1 MAGASRYDGGVAWL
15 AGAAGPCDDAT
26 SKAAIVLACPLPN
39 SDPMPVPS
47 RRSVPADAAADA
59 ETGSEPARDGQ
70 HGREDDTARAPARS
84 RTPRRGPD
92 GRLAE
97 PSVEAADAAAPK
109 PARRGR
115 RKAAESESANADAA
129 QGDAEGA
136 GDKPAKAG
144 KEKAAKAAPKL
155 VKTADKLAKLG
166 LTRSIDLVL
175 HLPMRYEDET
185 TLTPMRELLPGE
197 LAQTEGVVYDNEIT
211 YRPRRQL
218 LVRLRDEDGSE
229 LVLRFLNFYG
239 SQVKQMAVGQR
250 LRVRGDVRGGFFGL
264 EIVHPAV
271 RVVDEDTPL
280 AQVLTPVYPSTAG
293 VSQAYL
299 RKAIDNALVRTPL
312 PELLPAEV
320 EAAYLR
326 PLGVPALAD
335 AVRQLHHPGVDS
347 DETAL
352 IDGTHPAW
360 IRIKFDELLAQQ
372 LSLKRA
378 HEERRTRAAPA
389 MPRRGADDQDSLV
402 ARLFAALPFSLTGAQ
417 TRVVDEIARDLTLAH
432 PMQRLLQGDVG
443 SGKTVVA
450 ALAAAQAIDAG
461 YQAALMAPTEI
472 LAEQHARKLRGWLEP
487 LGVTVAWLAGSLKT
501 RDKRSA
507 IEAAALGTAQLVI
520 GTHAIIQDTVEFA
533 RLGLVIVDEQH
544 RFGVAQRL
552 ALRAKAGGP
561 AGFQPHQLMMSATPI
576 PRTLAM
582 TYYADL
588 EVSTIDELPP
598 GRTPIVTKLV
608 ADARREEVIGR
619 VRDAALGGRQVYW
632 VCPLIEESETLQLQ
646 TAVETYE
653 TLAAALPGVNVGLV
667 HGRLS
672 PAEKASVMEAFSRN
686 EVQLLVAT
694 TVIEVGVDVPN
705 ASLMVI
711 EHAERFGLAQ
721 LHQLRGRVGRG
732 TAASACVLMY
742 SGPLSIAGRAR
753 LKTMRET
760 NDGFEIARRDL
771 EIRGPGEFLGARQSG
786 AAMLR
791 FADLE
796 QDGWLIE
803 PAREAAAALIAHHP
817 EVVTQHLARWLGAR
831 EQFLKA

>member
-1 MAGASRYDGGVAWL
+1 MPVSPRRSPAAVADSADPFDAEEAALPALDAVERATPRRAGPKRGADGRLAQPAAAAPDADVDGAAATDA
-15 AGAAGPCDDAT
+15 AGAAGAKRKKKP
-26 SKAAIVLACPLPN
+26 
-39 SDPMPVPS
+39 
-47 RRSVPADAAADA
+47 AAD
-59 ETGSEPARDGQ
+59 
-70 HGREDDTARAPARS
+70 
-84 RTPRRGPD
+84 
-92 GRLAE
+92 
-97 PSVEAADAAAPK
+97 K
-109 PARRGR
+109 P
-115 RKAAESESANADAA
+115 
-129 QGDAEGA
+129 
-136 GDKPAKAG
+136 
-144 KEKAAKAAPKL
+144 
-155 VKTADKLAKLG
+155 VKTVDKLAKLG

-185 TLTPMRELLPGE
+185 TLTPIGELLPGGI
-197 LAQTEGVVYDNEIT
+197 AQAEGVVFDNEVA

-218 LVRLRDEDGSE
+218 VVKIQDDDGE
-229 LVLRFLNFYG
+229 HLVLRFLNFYG

-250 LRVRGDVRGGFFGL
+250 LRVRGDVRGGFFGM
-264 EIVHPAV
+264 EMVHPAV
-271 RVVDEDTPL
+271 RVVEADAPL
-280 AQVLTPVYPSTAG
+280 PQVLTPVYPSTAG

-299 RKAIDNALVRTPL
+299 RKAIENAVERTPL
-312 PELLPAEV
+312 PELLPPEIQRD
-320 EAAYLR
+320 YLK
-326 PLGVPALAD
+326 PLDVPTLEQ
-335 AVRQLHHPGVDS
+335 AVRILHHPRVDS
-347 DETAL
+347 DEAAL
-352 IDGTHPAW
+352 MDGSHPAW
-360 IRIKFDELLAQQ
+360 TRIKFEELLAQQ

-389 MPRRGADDQDSLV
+389 MPRRTASDADALTT
-402 ARLFAALPFSLTGAQ
+402 RLYAALPFTLTGAQ
-417 TRVVDEIARDLTLAH
+417 GRVVDEIANDLTLAH

-450 ALAAAQAIDAG
+450 ALAATQAIDAG

-472 LAEQHARKLRGWLEP
+472 LAEQHARKLRAWLEP
-487 LGVTVAWLAGSLKT
+487 LGVTVAWLAGSLKAKE
-501 RDKRSA
+501 KRAA

-544 RFGVAQRL
+544 RFGVEQRL
-552 ALRAKAGGP
+552 ALRAKAANAANG
-561 AGFQPHQLMMSATPI
+561 ARDFQPHQLMMSATPI

-598 GRTPIVTKLV
+598 GRTPVLTRLV
-608 ADARREEVIGR
+608 GDARREEVIAR
-619 VRDAALGGRQVYW
+619 VREAALTGRQVYW

-653 TLAAALPGVNVGLV
+653 TLATTLPELKVGLV

-672 PAEKASVMEAFSRN
+672 PADKAAVMEAFTRN
-686 EVQLLVAT
+686 DVQLLVAT

-732 TAASACVLMY
+732 TAASVCVLLY
-742 SGPLSIAGRAR
+742 TGPLSLTGRER

-760 NDGFEIARRDL
+760 TDGFEIARRDL

-791 FADLE
+791 FANLE
-796 QDGWLIE
+796 TDGWLID
-803 PAREAAAALIAHHP
+803 PAREAATRLIAAYP
-817 EVVTQHLARWLGAR
+817 EIVTQHLARWLGAR
-831 EQFLKA
+831 EQYLKA